1 MKSPTFRL
9 RLTSLGCVSWQLL
22 HWTLG
27 TNHVGHKVKWKRFTT
42 QWFKLESASA
52 VRCLKMNVWWLEIQN
67 NEVLTLKKYS
77 KLEETGSR
85 SVTFS
90 KSALIDKSSRT
101 IVDID
106 RYWLRFEAGRHFG
119 SGSCLQAKFH
129 WYPSRATKRFPER
142 SLPWH
147 LTHELRNR
155 PTNSLDVLLVDS
167 VRMTVLLV
175 VHSIEQRGA
184 QSRFNSL
191 VSSASSSSG
200 TRLLIWH
207 TACHTIKLERTATL
221 ME

>member
-1 MKSPTFRL
+1 MRFVTTVALNL
-9 RLTSLGCVSWQLL
+9 RYQSCWSQSQMEAFHDTMVQIRKCQCSSV
-22 HWTLG
+22 
-27 TNHVGHKVKWKRFTT
+27 
-42 QWFKLESASA
+42 FKNERVMTRNSAI
-52 VRCLKMNVWWLEIQN
+52 KN

-119 SGSCLQAKFH
+119 SGASLQAKFH
-129 WYPSRATKRFPER
+129 RYPSRGTKRLSER
-142 SLPWH
+142 SLPSWH

-167 VRMTVLLV
+167 VRMTVPLV
-175 VHSIEQRGA
+175 ES
-184 QSRFNSL
+184 
-191 VSSASSSSG
+191 
-200 TRLLIWH
+200 
-207 TACHTIKLERTATL
+207 
-221 ME
+221 